1 MNGPAIERARPED
14 AEEIEALLRAS
25 NLPLAGAGEHI
36 GRFFVAR
43 DAGAIA
49 GVIGLEAYGEE
60 GLLRSLAVRE
70 SDRSK
75 GIGRELYL
83 RLIAESRSLG
93 MRRLVLLTTTAAPYF
108 RARGFR
114 NVGRE
119 TITGSMRLSAEF
131 TGACPD
137 SAECM
142 ELTL

>member
-1 MNGPAIERARPED
+1 MNGPAIEKARPQD

-25 NLPLAGAGEHI
+25 DLPIAGAGEHI
-36 GRFFVAR
+36 DRFFVAR
-43 DAGAIA
+43 DGGAIA

-70 SDRSK
+70 SHRSK
-75 GIGRELYL
+75 GIGKELYL

-93 MRRLVLLTTTAAPYF
+93 MRRLVLLTTTAPDYF
-108 RARGFR
+108 RAKGFR
-114 NVGRE
+114 SVGRE
-119 TITGSMRLSAEF
+119 TVTGAMRLSAEF

-142 ELTL
+142 ELIL